1 MKKKRFL
8 FICIFLF
15 SLSLCF
21 AKRTPPPQVPS
32 IIHNK
37 YEYIADYKSGL
48 LSGKGVIIIKNIDT
62 SEIVKTITIYKNWY
76 NPFLEKDVQWIFI
89 KDMKM
94 IDNNKIRIYNEREKG
109 FEINLENFKV
119 TKIKK

>member
-8 FICIFLF
+8 LICIFLF

-62 SEIVKTITIYKNWY
+62 SEIVKTITIYKNRF
-76 NPFLEKDVQWIFI
+76 NPFLEKDIQLIFI

-94 IDNNKIRIYNEREKG
+94 IDNNTIRIYNERERLFELNLKNYKVK
-109 FEINLENFKV
+109 EIN
-119 TKIKK
+119 

>member
-21 AKRTPPPQVPS
+21 AKRTPPPQVPY
-32 IIHNK
+32 IVQDK

-62 SEIVKTITIYKNWY
+62 SEIVKTITIYKNRF

-89 KDMKM
+89 KEMKM
-94 IDNNKIRIYNEREKG
+94 IDNNTIRIYNEKEKL
-109 FEINLENFKV
+109 FELNLENYKV
-119 TKIKK
+119 KEIK

>member
-8 FICIFLF
+8 CIYIFLF

-62 SEIVKTITIYKNWY
+62 SEIVKTITIYKNRF
-76 NPFLEKDVQWIFI
+76 NPFLEKDIQLIFI

-94 IDNNKIRIYNEREKG
+94 IDNNKIRIYNERERLFELNLKNYKVK
-109 FEINLENFKV
+109 EIN
-119 TKIKK
+119 

>member
-32 IIHNK
+32 IVQDK

-62 SEIVKTITIYKNWY
+62 SEIVKTITIYKNRF

-89 KDMKM
+89 KEMKM
-94 IDNNKIRIYNEREKG
+94 IDNNTIRIYNEKEKL
-109 FEINLENFKV
+109 FELNLENYKV
-119 TKIKK
+119 KEIK